1 MTHLQLLAAS
11 ALATLVVGSTACS
24 VNTRQP
30 DAPRPSG
37 STHVVLQS
45 VHLGD
50 NLADGQ
56 AFGNGAAA
64 GARACAIVSVP
75 SGGADVSL
83 RVQGLRS
90 SEVLADVLTV
100 NGRRYPLGITL
111 ERGQQSTS
119 NATVG
124 APVFQDRLVGGG
136 NQVCLVAGVRP
147 TGDLD
152 DFEVEQVLLDV
163 HGVSAGQ
170 VSVNVLAP
178 EGTPPVGA
186 PPSVTWGSLQGWP
199 MGQPAHPMPGAWG
212 WSRRATEGQ

>member
-1 MTHLQLLAAS
+1 MTRHPLLALS
-11 ALATLVVGSTACS
+11 LSSVLVGLAGCS
-24 VNTRQP
+24 VNTRP
-30 DAPRPSG
+30 AEAPTQG

-50 NLADGQ
+50 NQADGQ
-56 AFGNGAAA
+56 AFGVGAAV

-75 SGGADVSL
+75 SGGAEVSL

-90 SEVLADVLTV
+90 SEVLSDVLTI

-111 ERGQQSTS
+111 ERGPASTS

-136 NQVCLVAGVRP
+136 NQLCLVAGVRQS
-147 TGDLD
+147 GDLD

-163 HGVSAGQ
+163 HGLPAGQ

-186 PPSVTWGSLQGWP
+186 PPSLTWGSVQGWP
-199 MGQPAHPMPGAWG
+199 TAPTRPVWG
-212 WSRRATEGQ
+212 WGGWGR